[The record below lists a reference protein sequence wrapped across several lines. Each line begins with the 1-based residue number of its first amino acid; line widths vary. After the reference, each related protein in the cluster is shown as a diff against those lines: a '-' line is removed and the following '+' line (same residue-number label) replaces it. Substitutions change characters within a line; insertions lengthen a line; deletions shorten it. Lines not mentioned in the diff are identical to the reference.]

1 MASSLGSLVVSLG
14 LDAAQF
20 VDGLTKQERQAKR
33 FVQSVTSNVAR
44 IGGTFALIA
53 GAAAAPIAALR
64 AMTGEMD
71 NVSKAALRAS
81 MPTEAFSALAYAGE
95 LADVSMESLTTTMGR
110 LARAQAD
117 AARSSTSQQA
127 EAFKNLGIEIQ
138 NADGTLR
145 ESSAVFED
153 FADKF
158 EKFGGTPEVVAAG
171 MQIFGRSFQ
180 ELIPLLSGGRAG
192 LRDAMEEARAFGV
205 VMSTEAGKQAE
216 AFNDNISRLGLALL
230 GMKRQ
235 IVSEA
240 LPAAVML
247 TDEFVKLAKEV
258 TGADGVLRQLTSDGT
273 IRGWA
278 ETGAL
283 AIARIGESLYF
294 VAKAAGVVGSA
305 FKAAW
310 ADIQLGQAASRN
322 LFGGFLFESNR
333 KALSDALASR
343 NKTVEEFNGQLN
355 DLINY
360 DGAKL
365 SRTLE
370 ESFGNK
376 RMGGMVGLNAKIF
389 DRGRKPAGL
398 PGGGGGGGGAGK
410 AADEAARYLESLQK
424 QLEATKD
431 LSVEEQLLTDIR
443 MGRLGKVS
451 EGQQAELQAV
461 ARQIDQARAAKA
473 LFEEEARA
481 KQAAFELSQRR
492 GEAAIQEA
500 DALVLSNQQLRDE
513 IAAIGLNAEERAKL
527 EQQILSTAIARKEE
541 ALVMAQNAGAT
552 DAEITAL
559 RRQIELL
566 KERRD
571 LLGKKGAAEGVA
583 EAAKEADE
591 FAKSLG
597 MTFSSAFEDAIVSG
611 NNLRDVLKGL
621 EQDILRIITRK
632 LVTEPLANALGNMMS
647 GGSGGGGGGFLAS
660 IFGSLFGGGKAAG
673 GPVQAGRFYEVN
685 ERRSELLSVG
695 GRDFLMAGAAGR
707 VRPNP
712 ALAQAAQPMT
722 VHMTVV
728 AQDVESFRRSEAQV
742 TTRLGMALNRGRR
755 FG

>member
-20 VDGLTKQERQAKR
+20 VDGLTKSEYQARK
-33 FVQSVTSNVAR
+33 FVTSFRSQLKASFAGNLLAGFADSAVREFARIPGALMDSVTVYKDLADQIGVTAEAVAGLQLAADLSGKS
-44 IGGTFALIA
+44 IETVASASVKLTSALSKSGDEGKGVGAALAAINIPLAEFKQLDPVAQLELVAQKFAEFEDGAGKTAVAVALFGRA
-53 GAAAAPIAALR
+53 GA
-64 AMTGEMD
+64 
-71 NVSKAALRAS
+71 
-81 MPTEAFSALAYAGE
+81 
-95 LADVSMESLTTTMGR
+95 
-110 LARAQAD
+110 
-117 AARSSTSQQA
+117 
-127 EAFKNLGIEIQ
+127 
-138 NADGTLR
+138 
-145 ESSAVFED
+145 
-153 FADKF
+153 
-158 EKFGGTPEVVAAG
+158 
-171 MQIFGRSFQ
+171 
-180 ELIPLLSGGRAG
+180 ELIPFLNDLAETGGRNVR
-192 LRDAMEEARAFGV
+192 LTQEQIDAADAFAKQYDRLKSEARQFLQV
-205 VMSTEAGKQAE
+205 LVAE
-216 AFNDNISRLGLALL
+216 VI
-230 GMKRQ
+230 
-235 IVSEA
+235 
-240 LPAAVML
+240 PAAGS
-247 TDEFVKLAKEV
+247 FVTELGKIAKEAAGAGGAISSI
-258 TGADGVLRQLTSDGT
+258 TGDGT
-273 IRGWA
+273 IRRWA
-278 ETGAL
+278 ETA
-283 AIARIGESLYF
+283 AVWVARVAESFLF
-294 VAKAAGVVGSA
+294 LGKAAGVGIGAVN
-305 FKAAW
+305 AAL
-310 ADIQLGQAASRN
+310 ADVKLGGAVARN
-322 LFGGFLFESNR
+322 MFGGFLFESNR
-333 KALSDALASR
+333 KELAQALADR
-343 NKTVEEFNGQLN
+343 NKTVEAFNGQLN
-355 DLINY
+355 DLITY

-370 ESFGNK
+370 ESFGNQ
-376 RMGGMVGLNAKIF
+376 RMGAMVGLNSKILGGGPKRPKLNF
-389 DRGRKPAGL
+389 EL
-398 PGGGGGGGGAGK
+398 PGGGGAGGGKDK
-410 AADEAARYLESLQK
+410 AAEEAARYLESLQK

-461 ARQIDQARAAKA
+461 ARQIDQARAAKS

-513 IAAIGLNAEERAKL
+513 IAAIGLNAAERAKL
-527 EQQILSTAIARKEE
+527 EQQILSTALARKEE

-571 LLGKKGAAEGVA
+571 LLGQKGAAEGVA
-583 EAAKEADE
+583 EAAKEAAE

-632 LVTEPLANALGNMMS
+632 LVTDPLAKAI
-647 GGSGGGGGGFLAS
+647 GGMIGGQGGGGGFLAN

-673 GPVQAGRFYEVN
+673 GPVRAGRFYEVN

-712 ALAQAAQPMT
+712 AFAQTAQPMT

-728 AQDVESFRRSEAQV
+728 AQDVESFRRSEAQL
-742 TTRLGMALNRGRR
+742 TTRLGMALSRGGR

>member
-20 VDGLTKQERQAKR
+20 VDGLTKSQYQARQFVRGVTDTTKR
-33 FVQSVTSNVAR
+33 A
-44 IGGTFALIA
+44 A
-53 GAAAAPIAALR
+53 GVLAA
-64 AMTGEMD
+64 
-71 NVSKAALRAS
+71 
-81 MPTEAFSALAYAGE
+81 
-95 LADVSMESLTTTMGR
+95 
-110 LARAQAD
+110 
-117 AARSSTSQQA
+117 
-127 EAFKNLGIEIQ
+127 
-138 NADGTLR
+138 
-145 ESSAVFED
+145 
-153 FADKF
+153 
-158 EKFGGTPEVVAAG
+158 FGVAAG
-171 MQIFGRSFQ
+171 VAMEGLGQAAGHIAVYKDLADQIGDTAEAVAGLQLAADLSGKSIETVASASVKLTSALSKSGDEGKGVGAALAAINIPLAEFKQLDPVAQLELVAQKFAEFEDGAGKTAVAVALFGRAGA
-180 ELIPLLSGGRAG
+180 ELIPFLNDLAETGGRNVR
-192 LRDAMEEARAFGV
+192 LTQEQIDAADAFAKQYDRLKSEARQFLQV
-205 VMSTEAGKQAE
+205 LVAE
-216 AFNDNISRLGLALL
+216 VI
-230 GMKRQ
+230 
-235 IVSEA
+235 
-240 LPAAVML
+240 PAAGS
-247 TDEFVKLAKEV
+247 FVTELGKIAKEAAGAGGAISSI
-258 TGADGVLRQLTSDGT
+258 TGDGT
-273 IRGWA
+273 IRRWA
-278 ETGAL
+278 ETA
-283 AIARIGESLYF
+283 AVWVARVAESFLF
-294 VAKAAGVVGSA
+294 LGKAAGVGIGAVN
-305 FKAAW
+305 AAL
-310 ADIQLGQAASRN
+310 ADVKLGGAVAKN
-322 LFGGFLFESNR
+322 MFGGFLFESNR
-333 KALSDALASR
+333 KELAQALADR
-343 NKTVEEFNGQLN
+343 NKTVEAFNGQLN
-355 DLINY
+355 DLITY

-370 ESFGNK
+370 ESFGNQ
-376 RMGGMVGLNAKIF
+376 RMGAMVGLNSKILGGGPKRPKLNF
-389 DRGRKPAGL
+389 EL
-398 PGGGGGGGGAGK
+398 PGGGGAGGGKDK
-410 AADEAARYLESLQK
+410 AAEEAARYLESLQK

-611 NNLRDVLKGL
+611 NSLRDVLKGL

-632 LVTEPLANALGNMMS
+632 LVTEPLANALGNMLS
-647 GGSGGGGGGFLAS
+647 GSKGSGGGGFLGA

-673 GPVQAGRFYEVN
+673 GPVRAGRFYEVN
-685 ERRSELLSVG
+685 ERRNELLSVG

-712 ALAQAAQPMT
+712 AFAQDAQPMT